1 MARLKNKRHE
11 LFCYATV
18 FQRASKSHA
27 LQFAGLT
34 PKGNNYAISD
44 RADVKARIEEM
55 RKMESR
61 AHLLRGDYG
70 DMVEE
75 ATRQYK
81 VFNGNNISR
90 EWFLE
95 ELYTNVQLARE
106 NGKIKEATEALKVM
120 AQVFKVLAEVDQ
132 GSQQLDMRI
141 QKLVGSDTGRAQAV
155 EVSEEFE
162 GADGMG
168 DASGDAPEAEPT
180 VEILGPGES

>member
-1 MARLKNKRHE
+1 MPRLKNKRHE

-18 FQRASKSHA
+18 YRNATKSNA

-34 PKGNNYAISD
+34 PKGNNYAISE
-44 RADVKARIEEM
+44 RADVKARIEEL
-55 RKMESR
+55 RKMDK
-61 AHLLRGDYG
+61 AMVMRGEYG

-75 ATRQYK
+75 AVRQYK
-81 VFNGNNISR
+81 VFNGQNISR

-106 NGKIKEATEALKVM
+106 KGKIKEATEALKVM

-132 GSQQLDMRI
+132 GEHQLDMRI
-141 QKLVGSDTGRAQAV
+141 QKLVGSDTNRAQAV

-162 GADGMG
+162 GSDGMG
-168 DASGDAPEAEPT
+168 DASGDASEAEPEI
-180 VEILGPGES
+180 EILGPGES